1 MTESCFFGHKYVF
14 SVIIRWIYGKSPAPS
29 GFALSLFCCIIKR
42 NTDNPSIPRNRSG
55 DFPEDRTG
63 GRMMRS
69 LVPCAG
75 MVSREGGIDDT

>member
-55 DFPEDRTG
+55 AFPEDRTG
-63 GRMMRS
+63 ETDDAELDTMRGHGFPQGRDR
-69 LVPCAG
+69 
-75 MVSREGGIDDT
+75 